1 MLRPIHPSHSKT
13 IKPQRTAAAPF
24 FMPSTN
30 PYFRPN
36 QPRLRHVESAIS
48 SCLESYFITLTTK
61 RRLTPETFARELH
74 ETLNRVNSKLFGTAF
89 KRRRDGDKVRLRV
102 LAHQELTVDQGLH
115 THLLVGVPDGALTL
129 KANPCTVAV
138 PDLIIQTWLKG
149 DPQFRRRE
157 AQNVQV
163 IHDFEGVRSYI
174 SKDVRTLSD
183 FDQVDLLNTH

>member
-1 MLRPIHPSHSKT
+1 
-13 IKPQRTAAAPF
+13 
-24 FMPSTN
+24 MPSTN

-89 KRRRDGDKVRLRV
+89 KRGRDGNKVHLRV

-138 PDLIIQTWLKG
+138 PDLIIQTWLQG

-174 SKDVRTLSD
+174 SKDVRTLPD

>member
-1 MLRPIHPSHSKT
+1 M
-13 IKPQRTAAAPF
+13 
-24 FMPSTN
+24 
-30 PYFRPN
+30 
-36 QPRLRHVESAIS
+36 
-48 SCLESYFITLTTK
+48 
-61 RRLTPETFARELH
+61 
-74 ETLNRVNSKLFGTAF
+74 FGTAF
-89 KRRRDGDKVRLRV
+89 KRGRDGKKVHLRV
-102 LAHQELTVDQGLH
+102 LSHQEQTVDQGWH

-138 PDLIIQTWLKG
+138 PDLIIQTWLNG

-163 IHDFEGVRSYI
+163 IHEFEGVRSYI